1 MSLRPRRTMFQLTPL
16 LDLLLIVIFAQ
27 YMDVRHAGA
36 RQEEWF
42 ENEKQQVVVD
52 ANTQT
57 AKEAELRRQAE
68 MELAL
73 AEEQID
79 SLKKMRNINDEIV
92 QDLKNQRQLLAD
104 FVNQAL
110 KVSPEMVDQMLAQSN
125 LAEDDNF
132 RKTVKELREAAA
144 GEALQHAVS
153 YHELLKRCDIWEFFL
168 DNAAGQETSRL
179 VFRANGDRKEWT
191 VRDVLAFQQK
201 LKADLRARPQPK
213 SLVIVLSGFL
223 DQQLTRGQRDDFRL
237 LLDETFRELTVESG
251 GQTRYYH
258 RDLGYLGELGL
269 NLQSGE

>member
-1 MSLRPRRTMFQLTPL
+1 MSLRPRRAMFQLTPL

-36 RQEEWF
+36 RQEDWF
-42 ENEKQQVVVD
+42 ENEKQQVVAEAALRAD
-52 ANTQT
+52 
-57 AKEAELRRQAE
+57 KEAELRRQAE
-68 MELAL
+68 VKLTF
-73 AEEQID
+73 AEEQIE
-79 SLKKMRNINDEIV
+79 SLQNAEDVKKELV
-92 QDLKNQRQLLAD
+92 EDLKNQRELLSE
-104 FVNQAL
+104 FINQAL
-110 KVSPEMVDQMLAQSN
+110 KVSPEMVDQMLAQSK
-125 LAEDDNF
+125 LADDENF
-132 RKTVKELREAAA
+132 RETIKQLREAAM

-168 DNAAGQETSRL
+168 DNAAGQGTSRI
-179 VFRANGDRKEWT
+179 VFRANGDREEWT
-191 VRDVLAFQQK
+191 VRDVIAFRQK
-201 LKADLRARPQPK
+201 LKADLRSRPQPK